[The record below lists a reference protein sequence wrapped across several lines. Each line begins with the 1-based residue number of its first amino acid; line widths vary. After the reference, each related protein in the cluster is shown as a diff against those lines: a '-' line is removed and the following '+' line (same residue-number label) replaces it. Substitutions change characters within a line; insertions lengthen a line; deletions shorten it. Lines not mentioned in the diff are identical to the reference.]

1 MKKIVIS
8 GLVFVFLFASVSALH
23 AQEIYIGAL
32 VGYSTET
39 PKLPDI
45 QDVEF
50 DTNDTLFYGGRLGL
64 KISMIA
70 IEAMYIRAGSE
81 LDEIGTSVIG
91 WDGRKMDYQYIG
103 ANVKLFPFSLAVFHP
118 YLIGGYGYY
127 MVEIQG
133 LPDNK
138 DQTGSISVGLGL
150 ELKFSKIAL
159 VAEGKYR
166 RGDVVIDGNDLE
178 LGNYSL
184 NVGLNIYF

>member
-8 GLVFVFLFASVSALH
+8 GLVLIFLFASVSVLR

-32 VGYSTET
+32 AGYSSEK

-45 QDVEF
+45 QDIEF
-50 DTNDTLFYGGRLGL
+50 ESDATLFYGGRLGL
-64 KISMIA
+64 RISMFA
-70 IEAMYIRAGSE
+70 IEAMYIRAGHE
-81 LDEIGTSVIG
+81 LTQIGAGVID
-91 WDGRKMDYQYIG
+91 WDGRELEYQYIG
-103 ANVKLFPFSLAVFHP
+103 ANVKLFPFSIAIFHP

-127 MVEIQG
+127 MAEIQDVG
-133 LPDNK
+133 DDK
-138 DQTGSISVGLGL
+138 TGSYSLGVGM

>member
-8 GLVFVFLFASVSALH
+8 GLVFVFVFASVSALN

-32 VGYSTET
+32 AGYSSET
-39 PKLPDI
+39 PTLPDI
-45 QDVEF
+45 QDIEL
-50 DTNDTLFYGGRLGL
+50 DSKATLFYGGRLGL

-70 IEAMYIRAGSE
+70 IEAMYIRASHE
-81 LDEIGTSVIG
+81 LTQIGTGVID
-91 WDGRKMDYQYIG
+91 WDGRDLEYQYIG
-103 ANVKLFPFSLAVFHP
+103 ANVKLFPLSLAVFHP
-118 YLIGGYGYY
+118 YLMAGYGYY
-127 MVEIQG
+127 MAEIQG

-138 DQTGSISVGLGL
+138 DQTGSYSVGAGL

-178 LGNYSL
+178 LGNFSL

>member
-8 GLVFVFLFASVSALH
+8 GLVFVFLFASASVLH

-50 DTNDTLFYGGRLGL
+50 NTNDTLFYGGRLGV
-64 KISMIA
+64 KISMFA
-70 IEAMYIRAGSE
+70 IEAMYVRAGSE
-81 LDEIGTSVIG
+81 LEEIGTSVIG
-91 WDGRKMDYQYIG
+91 WDGREMEYQYIG
-103 ANVKLFPFSLAVFHP
+103 ANVKLFPLSIAIFHP
-118 YLIGGYGYY
+118 YVMAGYGYY
-127 MVEIQG
+127 LAEIQDVG
-133 LPDNK
+133 DDK
-138 DQTGSISVGLGL
+138 TGSYSVGVGL

>member
-8 GLVFVFLFASVSALH
+8 GLVFVFLFASASALQ

-32 VGYSTET
+32 VGYSSET

-45 QDVEF
+45 QDIEF
-50 DTNDTLFYGGRLGL
+50 DTNATLFYGGRLGL
-64 KISMIA
+64 KISMFA
-70 IEAMYIRAGSE
+70 IEAMYIRAGHE
-81 LDEIGTSVIG
+81 LTEVGTSVIG
-91 WDGRKMDYQYIG
+91 WDGRELEYQYIG

-127 MVEIQG
+127 MAEIQG
-133 LPDNK
+133 IGEDN
-138 DQTGSISVGLGL
+138 TGSYSVGVGL

>member
-8 GLVFVFLFASVSALH
+8 GLVFVFLFASVSALR

-39 PKLPDI
+39 PKLPDV

-50 DTNDTLFYGGRLGL
+50 STNDTLFYGGRLGL
-64 KISMIA
+64 RISMFA
-70 IEAMYIRAGSE
+70 IEAMYVRAGSE
-81 LDEIGTSVIG
+81 LEEIGTSVIG
-91 WDGRKMDYQYIG
+91 WDGREMEYQYIG

-118 YLIGGYGYY
+118 YVMAGYGYY
-127 MVEIQG
+127 LAEIQDVG
-133 LPDNK
+133 DDK
-138 DQTGSISVGLGL
+138 TGSYSVGVGL

>member
-1 MKKIVIS
+1 MKKIVIY
-8 GLVFVFLFASVSALH
+8 GLVFVFVFASVSALH

-32 VGYSTET
+32 AGYSSEK

-45 QDVEF
+45 QDIEF
-50 DTNDTLFYGGRLGL
+50 ESDATLFYGGRLGVR
-64 KISMIA
+64 ISMIA
-70 IEAMYIRAGSE
+70 IEAMYIRAGHE
-81 LDEIGTSVIG
+81 LTQIGAGVID
-91 WDGRKMDYQYIG
+91 WDGRELEYQYIG
-103 ANVKLFPFSLAVFHP
+103 ANVKLFPFSLAIFHP

-127 MVEIQG
+127 MAEI
-133 LPDNK
+133 K
-138 DQTGSISVGLGL
+138 DIGDDKTGSYSVGVGM

-166 RGDVVIDGNDLE
+166 RGDVEIEGNNLE